1 MQVYLD
7 IINHFGLRSQM
18 KKLNEEV
25 YELIEAIDNYEDAV
39 MEQESHRDPFYTV
52 AEMAIFR
59 DHVVEEMGD
68 VLILLTQFI
77 ARYDIEKS
85 ELDTWMDGKLD
96 RTQER
101 IKTGY
106 YNKGE

>member
-1 MQVYLD
+1 MQPYLD
-7 IINHFGLRSQM
+7 IINHFGLRAQM

-25 YELIEAIDNYEDAV
+25 YELLEAIDNFEDAS
-39 MEQESHRDPFYTV
+39 MEFDNKEPYYTTS
-52 AEMAIFR
+52 ELAIFR
-59 DHVVEEMGD
+59 EHVVEEMGD

-77 ARYDIEKS
+77 ARYNIVKP
-85 ELDTWMDGKLD
+85 ELDIWMDAKLD